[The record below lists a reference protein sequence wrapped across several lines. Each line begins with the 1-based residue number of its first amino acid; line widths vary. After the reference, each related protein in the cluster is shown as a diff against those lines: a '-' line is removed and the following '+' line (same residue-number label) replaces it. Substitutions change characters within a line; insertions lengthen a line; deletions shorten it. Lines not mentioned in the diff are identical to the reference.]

1 MVSQL
6 GHFREHVK
14 PIRGEEDPSTRLF
27 SAYVGVERE
36 DRKLR
41 RREGNSMSMISG
53 LGAGT
58 WFSHQDGTGF
68 GSRPL
73 RGSNGLLTSGH
84 CQVAHVL
91 ERPGPQGAAPRE
103 WLHPAPCQ
111 TLPPASKL
119 QKGGSFVRPRFQGAP
134 APSPHPPGWGPEAT
148 GPAPSSALNKS
159 IPQRSSLES
168 DFLPGKNAGIRGEG
182 REVTLV
188 GFVFFTS
195 CYKYK
200 LVITPKMPL

>member
-1 MVSQL
+1 MRGRAPQKYLSEEETWIRAPASPRTDSVPCHWELQVVSQL

-14 PIRGEEDPSTRLF
+14 PIRGEENPSTRLS

-53 LGAGT
+53 LGAGA

-91 ERPGPQGAAPRE
+91 ERPGPQGAAPLE

-119 QKGGSFVRPRFQGAP
+119 QKGGSFVRPRFQGSP
-134 APSPHPPGWGPEAT
+134 APSPPPQLGAKGNGACAILGP
-148 GPAPSSALNKS
+148 K
-159 IPQRSSLES
+159 
-168 DFLPGKNAGIRGEG
+168 
-182 REVTLV
+182 
-188 GFVFFTS
+188 
-195 CYKYK
+195 
-200 LVITPKMPL
+200 